1 MKKTGAEIV
10 WAMLEH
16 EGVEVVFGIPGGTIM
31 HTYHPRRNYG
41 VYHVLVRHEQCA
53 AHAAD
58 GYARASGKVGVAI
71 ATSGPGATNL
81 VTGIATA
88 MMDSSPIVCITGQ
101 VATPVIGTDA
111 FQEVDITGITLPITK
126 HNYLVTDLEELPEVI
141 HEAFY
146 IARSGRPGPVLI
158 DLPKDVQQAAM
169 EFVFPDDEVHLRGY
183 HPVGKGDPA
192 GVKQAAALI
201 NQAER
206 PVILAGQGVIMSGA
220 MEALRAFAEK
230 TDTPVAFTLLGKGGF
245 PESHPLALALMGMH
259 GEVFVNRAIQEADL
273 LLALGMRFD
282 DRVTGRLDAYAPH
295 ARKIHIDMDVAELN
309 KIVRVDVPIRGDLRQ
324 VLEQLLPLVSPAD
337 HAAWRERIDG
347 WRAQS
352 HKRDIINRPENG
364 HLAAPHFI
372 NAIWEA
378 TGGQAI
384 VVTDVGQHQMWVA
397 QYYPTDYPR
406 SLITSGGQGTMG
418 FGLPAAIGAQ
428 IARPDKEVWAIV
440 GDGGFQMTMH
450 DLATV
455 VQEKLPLRIAISNN
469 HYLGMVRQWQEFF
482 YDKNYEATHL
492 WNPDF
497 VKLAE
502 AYGIRAWRAAN
513 RRQARLAIA
522 EAHAHDGPALI
533 EFEIAGEGDEANVYP
548 MVPTGAALHEMIERP
563 TYVAT
568 DAVDLIS
575 RPEQGSG
582 DLLGAIL

>member
-1 MKKTGAEIV
+1 MARDFLGGEDAMKKTGAEII

-16 EGVEVVFGIPGGTIM
+16 EGVEVAFGIPGGTIM
-31 HTYHPRRNYG
+31 HTYHPRQDYG

-101 VATPVIGTDA
+101 VPTSVIGTDA

-126 HNYLVTDLEELPEVI
+126 HNYLVASVDELAEVI

-146 IARSGRPGPVLI
+146 IARSGRPGPVLVDI
-158 DLPKDVQQAAM
+158 PKDVQQAST
-169 EFVFPDDEVHLRGY
+169 EFVLPDDEVKLPGY
-183 HPVGKGDPA
+183 HPVGKGNPDLVA
-192 GVKQAAALI
+192 KAAALI

-220 MEALRAFAEK
+220 TDVLRAFAEK

-245 PESHPLALALMGMH
+245 PESHPLALSLMGMH
-259 GEVFVNRAIQEADL
+259 GEVFANRAIQEADL
-273 LLALGMRFD
+273 LLGFGMRFD
-282 DRVTGRLDAYAPH
+282 DRVTGRLNAYAPQ
-295 ARKIHIDMDVAELN
+295 ARKVHVDMDAAELN
-309 KIVRVDVPIRGDLRQ
+309 KIVKTDVAIHGDLRQ
-324 VLEQLLPLVSPAD
+324 VLEQLLPLVFPAD
-337 HAAWRERIDG
+337 HEAWLERING

-364 HLAAPHFI
+364 HLVAPHFI
-372 NAIWEA
+372 NEIWEA
-378 TGGQAI
+378 TAGQAI
-384 VVTDVGQHQMWVA
+384 IVTDVGQHQMWVA

-406 SLITSGGQGTMG
+406 HFISSGGQGTMG

-428 IARPDKEVWAIV
+428 IARPDKEVWAIL

-450 DLATV
+450 DLATI
-455 VQEKLPLRIAISNN
+455 VQERLPIHIAISNN
-469 HYLGMVRQWQEFF
+469 GYLGMVRQWQEFF
-482 YDKNYEATHL
+482 YDKRYEATRL
-492 WNPDF
+492 QNPDF

-502 AYGIRAWRAAN
+502 AYGIRAWRATN
-513 RRQARLAIA
+513 RRQAREAIA
-522 EAHAHDGPALI
+522 AARAHNGPTLI
-533 EFEIAGEGDEANVYP
+533 DFEIVREGEAANVYP
-548 MVPTGAALHEMIERP
+548 MVPAGAALHEMIERP
-563 TYVAT
+563 VYAM
-568 DAVDLIS
+568 AQ
-575 RPEQGSG
+575 E
-582 DLLGAIL
+582 A

>member
-1 MKKTGAEIV
+1 MKKTGAEII

-16 EGVEVVFGIPGGTIM
+16 EGVEVAFGIPGGTIM
-31 HTYHPRRNYG
+31 HTYHPRQNYG

-101 VATPVIGTDA
+101 VPTAVIGTDA

-126 HNYLVTDLEELPEVI
+126 HNYLVASVDELAEVI

-146 IARSGRPGPVLI
+146 IARSGRPGPVLVDI
-158 DLPKDVQQAAM
+158 PKDVQQAST
-169 EFVFPDDEVHLRGY
+169 EFVVPDDEVNLPGY
-183 HPVGKGDPA
+183 HPVGKGNPDLVA
-192 GVKQAAALI
+192 KAAQLI

-220 MEALRAFAEK
+220 TDVLRAFAEK

-259 GEVFVNRAIQEADL
+259 GEVFANRAIQEADL
-273 LLALGMRFD
+273 LLGFGMRFD
-282 DRVTGRLDAYAPH
+282 DRVTGRLNAYAPY
-295 ARKIHIDMDVAELN
+295 ARKVHVDMDAAELN
-309 KIVRVDVPIRGDLRQ
+309 KIVKTDVAIHGDLRQ
-324 VLEQLLPLVSPAD
+324 VLEQLLPLVLPAD
-337 HAAWRERIDG
+337 HEPWLERING

-364 HLAAPHFI
+364 HLVAPHFI
-372 NAIWEA
+372 NELWEA
-378 TGGQAI
+378 TDGQAI
-384 VVTDVGQHQMWVA
+384 IVTDVGQHQMWVA

-406 SLITSGGQGTMG
+406 HFISSGGQGTMG

-428 IARPDKEVWAIV
+428 IARPDKEVWAIL

-450 DLATV
+450 DLATI
-455 VQEKLPLRIAISNN
+455 VQEKLPVHIAISNN
-469 HYLGMVRQWQEFF
+469 GYLGMVRQWQEFF
-482 YDKNYEATHL
+482 YNKHYEATRLH
-492 WNPDF
+492 NPDF

-502 AYGIRAWRAAN
+502 AYGIRAWRATN
-513 RRQARLAIA
+513 RRQAREAIA
-522 EAHAHDGPALI
+522 AARAHNGPTLI
-533 EFEIAGEGDEANVYP
+533 DFQIVSEGDAANVYP
-548 MVPTGAALHEMIERP
+548 MVPAGAALHEMIERP
-563 TYVAT
+563 VYAM
-568 DAVDLIS
+568 AQ
-575 RPEQGSG
+575 E
-582 DLLGAIL
+582 A

>member
-1 MKKTGAEIV
+1 MKKTGAEII

-16 EGVEVVFGIPGGTIM
+16 EGVEVAFGIPGGTIM
-31 HTYHPRRNYG
+31 HTYHPRQDYG

-101 VATPVIGTDA
+101 VPTSVIGTDA

-126 HNYLVTDLEELPEVI
+126 HNYLVASVDELAEVI

-146 IARSGRPGPVLI
+146 IARSGRPGPVLVDI
-158 DLPKDVQQAAM
+158 PKDVQQAST
-169 EFVFPDDEVHLRGY
+169 EFVLPDDEVKLPGY
-183 HPVGKGDPA
+183 HPVGKGNPDLVA
-192 GVKQAAALI
+192 KAAALI

-220 MEALRAFAEK
+220 TDVLRAFAEK

-245 PESHPLALALMGMH
+245 PESHPLALSLMGMH
-259 GEVFVNRAIQEADL
+259 GEVFANRAIQEADL
-273 LLALGMRFD
+273 LLGFGMRFD
-282 DRVTGRLDAYAPH
+282 DRVTGRLNAYAPQ
-295 ARKIHIDMDVAELN
+295 ARKVHVDMDAAELN
-309 KIVRVDVPIRGDLRQ
+309 KIVKTDVAIHGDLRQ
-324 VLEQLLPLVSPAD
+324 VLEQLLPLVFPAD
-337 HAAWRERIDG
+337 HEAWLERING

-364 HLAAPHFI
+364 HLVAPHFI
-372 NAIWEA
+372 NEIWEA
-378 TGGQAI
+378 TAGQAI
-384 VVTDVGQHQMWVA
+384 IVTDVGQHQMWVA

-406 SLITSGGQGTMG
+406 HFISSGGQGTMG

-428 IARPDKEVWAIV
+428 IARPDKEVWAIL

-450 DLATV
+450 DLATI
-455 VQEKLPLRIAISNN
+455 VQERLPIHIAISNN
-469 HYLGMVRQWQEFF
+469 GYLGMVRQWQEFF
-482 YDKNYEATHL
+482 YDKRYEATRL
-492 WNPDF
+492 QNPDF

-502 AYGIRAWRAAN
+502 AYGIRAWRATN
-513 RRQARLAIA
+513 RRQAREAIA
-522 EAHAHDGPALI
+522 AARAHNGPTLI
-533 EFEIAGEGDEANVYP
+533 DFEIVREGEAANVYP
-548 MVPTGAALHEMIERP
+548 MVPAGAALHEMIERP
-563 TYVAT
+563 VYAM
-568 DAVDLIS
+568 AQ
-575 RPEQGSG
+575 E
-582 DLLGAIL
+582 A